1 MTGNGIGLPMDELCG
16 GGIFMNVNFEEGW
29 DAGENPPICLATNK
43 VHLWLSSEGIKQGR
57 LKDHKWANYSDL
69 AALQIMSKRTSIP
82 ALDFHK
88 NLESFVCVCVCVG
101 GVAGVK
107 GQLAVVFSNRGC
119 FLWLDTAA
127 GGDWVWLWLKA

>member
-1 MTGNGIGLPMDELCG
+1 MNCGG

-69 AALQIMSKRTSIP
+69 AALQIMSK
-82 ALDFHK
+82 
-88 NLESFVCVCVCVG
+88 
-101 GVAGVK
+101 
-107 GQLAVVFSNRGC
+107 
-119 FLWLDTAA
+119 
-127 GGDWVWLWLKA
+127 